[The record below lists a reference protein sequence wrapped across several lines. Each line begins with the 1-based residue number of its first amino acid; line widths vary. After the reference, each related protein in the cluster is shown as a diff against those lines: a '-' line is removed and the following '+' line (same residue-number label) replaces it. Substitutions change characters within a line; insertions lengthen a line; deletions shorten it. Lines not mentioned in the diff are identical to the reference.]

1 MLWESVVDYNSLAY
15 KIEAKNQLICQ
26 QTLKLYIFIFI
37 IRQFYE
43 I

>member
-26 QTLKLYIFIFI
+26 QTLYDILIIIYLFILK
-37 IRQFYE
+37 
-43 I
+43 